1 MRKLT
6 NGFESERAASYTA
19 VNSHMAGGVLE
30 LVKQLCRLKQVVSYG
45 DFKPLLMN
53 IDERVKRSELGCGD
67 PTLGCRELW
76 MTAFIQ

>member
-1 MRKLT
+1 MKVRKFS
-6 NGFESERAASYTA
+6 NGFKGVRC
-19 VNSHMAGGVLE
+19 NSSHLD
-30 LVKQLCRLKQVVSYG
+30 VSYG

-53 IDERVKRSELGCGD
+53 IDERVKPSELGCGD

>member
-1 MRKLT
+1 M
-6 NGFESERAASYTA
+6 
-19 VNSHMAGGVLE
+19 LE

-53 IDERVKRSELGCGD
+53 FDERVKRSELGCGD

-76 MTAFIQ
+76 VTAVIQR